1 MTWRRLGEIC
11 VKDYRKKNAEYP
23 GDYMMRIVGKWLREW
38 EILIYTVL
46 SAFLLV
52 FTNMNSI

>member
-11 VKDYRKKNAEYP
+11 VKDYRKKNAGYP